1 MGQSELLH
9 WLGQHLVA
17 LGPGVLLVT
26 CLLETAVFAG
36 LVLPVGALIA
46 FAAMLASRGLM
57 DPGQVAAA
65 ALVGALIGDQLGFVV
80 GRWFIRGA
88 RPPRG
93 GGIARIWRGALTQTE
108 SLVRDRGLL
117 GISVSRAIPFVRTL
131 MPWFAGRSGVAWG
144 RFVVYD
150 FLGVLLWG
158 SIYIGGGFL
167 AGEGWRQLAGMFGEI
182 VGAIVVGMIAVVVL
196 VVSRKW
202 VRRKVDPTGDPD
214 GGLNG
219 EPDVGPDA
227 EPDVQPDPPGSTM
240 RG

>member
-1 MGQSELLH
+1 MAQSELLQ

-57 DPGQVAAA
+57 DPTQVAAA
-65 ALVGALIGDQLGFVV
+65 ALTGALIGDQLGFVV
-80 GRWFIRGA
+80 GRWFIPGA

-93 GGIARIWRGALTQTE
+93 SGGIARIWRGALTQTE

-131 MPWFAGRSGVAWG
+131 MPWFAGRSGVVWG

-167 AGEGWRQLAGMFGEI
+167 AGESWRRLAGQFGEI
-182 VGAIVVGMIAVVVL
+182 VGGVLIIIVAIAVAAL
-196 VVSRKW
+196 ARMW
-202 VRRKVDPTGDPD
+202 VRRQVET
-214 GGLNG
+214 
-219 EPDVGPDA
+219 A
-227 EPDVQPDPPGSTM
+227 EPAAPEGETAPASPREPPIPE
-240 RG
+240 